1 MKNIYIIIASIVTLT
16 INAQQTKD
24 IFRYSNENIKGT
36 ARFQAMSG
44 AFGALGGD
52 LSSISINPA
61 GGAVFLNNHAAMTL
75 NVENLKNNTNFF
87 NTNSN
92 SQNTNFNLSQIG
104 GVGIFRDIRS
114 NKWKSVSIGFNY
126 DNTSDFDNE
135 LFVSG
140 TNTNNSI
147 AQYFLGYANGVPR
160 NIIESNSF
168 NSLNY
173 REQQA
178 FLGYESY
185 IINPLSGSNT
195 EYTSNVPTGSYNQ
208 KNSIVSSGFNG
219 KLAFNV
225 AGNYDDKLYLGVNL
239 NLHFIDFTENQT
251 FTESNTNPGAID
263 GSIRNMRFDNEIYT
277 YGSGFS
283 AQFGAIYRP
292 IPNLRLGLSLN
303 TPTWYEIFDETTQS
317 ISSSRVNESPA
328 SFVSD
333 LAIYEPYSIRTP
345 AKATGSFA
353 YVFGK
358 KGLISIDYAITDFST
373 MKTSGNAGDFSPLNR
388 EITNTFTTSGELRI
402 GAEYKIKKLS
412 LRGGFRNQTSPYK
425 DKILMGDTNSISAGI
440 GYIFDKFKLDFAYS
454 RMDNVTQNPLFNV
467 GLRDRVFNENIISN
481 FSLTLSAD
489 LY

>member
-1 MKNIYIIIASIVTLT
+1 MYIVSFTV
-16 INAQQTKD
+16 NAQQIKD
-24 IFRYSNENIKGT
+24 IFRYSQENVKGT

-87 NTNSN
+87 NTDTN

-104 GVGIFRDIRS
+104 GVGIFRDFGS

-126 DNTSDFDNE
+126 DNTSDFDNK

-140 TNTNNSI
+140 TNTYNSI
-147 AQYFLGYANGVPR
+147 AQYFLGYANGVPL
-160 NIIESNSF
+160 NIIQNNSF

-208 KNSIVSSGFNG
+208 QNSIVSSGFNG

-225 AGNYDDKLYLGVNL
+225 SGNYDDKLYLGMNL

-263 GSIRNMRFDNEIYT
+263 GSIRNIRFDNTIYT

-292 IPNLRLGLSLN
+292 IPSVRLGVSLN

-317 ISSSRVNESPA
+317 ISSNRVNESPA
-328 SFVSD
+328 SFVSE
-333 LAIYEPYSIRTP
+333 LAIYEPYTIRTP

-358 KGLISIDYAITDFST
+358 KGLISIDYAITDYST
-373 MKTSGNAGDFSPLNR
+373 MKAGPENDFSRLNR
-388 EITNTFTTSGELRI
+388 NISNTFTTSGELRI
-402 GAEYKIKKLS
+402 GAEYKINKLS
-412 LRGGFRNQTSPYK
+412 LRGGIRNQQSPYK
-425 DKILMGDTNSISAGI
+425 DKNIMTDTNSISAGL
-440 GYIFDKFKLDFAYS
+440 GYVFNKFKLDFAYS

-467 GLRDRVFNENIISN
+467 GLTDRVFNENIISN